1 MSCQLSRI
9 VLGFN
14 ISATLTH
21 YMLELLK
28 PLSII
33 LPLVNIDWG
42 SFLEKNF
49 CVHAVYILLNL
60 GDISCTTARDSTITR
75 IQEEILLLTSHCSLN
90 TTVMPSLKKN
100 ILLYQLTYSLFSFVI
115 FLFFFLF
122 FFFFFLLLYFSLPHV
137 VSIYMYIVTK

>member
-9 VLGFN
+9 VLGFS

-33 LPLVNIDWG
+33 LPSVNINWG
-42 SFLEKNF
+42 SFLGKNF
-49 CVHAVYILLNL
+49 HVHAVYILLNL

-75 IQEEILLLTSHCSLN
+75 IQEEILLLTSHCFLN
-90 TTVMPSLKKN
+90 TIVIPSPKEN
-100 ILLYQLTYSLFSFVI
+100 TLLYQLTYSLFSFVI

-137 VSIYMYIVTK
+137 VSIYMYIVMK